1 MRLLAATRSRGKQEE
16 FRRLLEAA
24 GHEVIFPDDAGIML
38 RPELEDGLEVESTF
52 EGNARRK
59 AEYFATLSGM
69 PTIADD
75 SGLEVIAL
83 GGAPGVRSKR
93 WAGVDGTEAQVSA
106 ANNAELLRRLAGA
119 PATKRTA
126 RYRCVIVY
134 FSSPTAAP
142 AVFEGSCPGRI
153 LEEPDGTGG
162 FRLRSAIPECRN
174 RQIVRFCDC
183 RREGRHQSSGQGLEI
198 LHPIR
203 DLGLVF
209 RSPLTPFVSLD
220 HPLPSS

>member
-1 MRLLAATRSRGKQEE
+1 MRLLAATRSKGKQAE

-24 GHEVIFPDDAGIML
+24 GHEVLFPDDAGIML
-38 RPELEDGLEVESTF
+38 RDEVEDGLEVESTF
-52 EGNARRK
+52 EGNARAK
-59 AEYFATLSGM
+59 AEYFARLSGM

-93 WAGVDGTEAQVSA
+93 FSGVSGAEATVTA

-119 PATKRTA
+119 PPTKRTA

-134 FSSPTAAP
+134 LAGPSAAP

-153 LEEPDGTGG
+153 LEAPEGTGG
-162 FRLRSAIPECRN
+162 FGYDPLFLSAE
-174 RQIVRFCDC
+174 
-183 RREGRHQSSGQGLEI
+183 
-198 LHPIR
+198 
-203 DLGLVF
+203 LGKSFGVASAEEKDAISHRGKALKAF
-209 RSPLTPFVSLD
+209 INSVS
-220 HPLPSS
+220 